1 MSGYVQYPTEIGED
15 TGKTADTATPGCPL
29 EVSETGIVTKREAQL
44 WVLQS
49 SSATEG
55 REWRLEVTF

>member
-1 MSGYVQYPTEIGED
+1 MSGYVQYLTEIGED
-15 TGKTADTATPGCPL
+15 TGKTADMATPGCL
-29 EVSETGIVTKREAQL
+29 LKVSKTGIMTKREAQL

-49 SSATEG
+49 SSATEE